1 MREFMSPVEPVRVD
15 TVLGQIQ
22 VAPLGAHTVRVNC
35 PSLTV
40 NGVPLR
46 ASALLASGDLWSW
59 DLVQQWDPKT
69 QRFSMSPD
77 ALVATLV
84 DGRDADLVTQG
95 KIAEAIIPAV
105 NKLAQV
111 NQGLFLESSRRELN
125 NEIATMEREV

>member
-1 MREFMSPVEPVRVD
+1 
-15 TVLGQIQ
+15 L
-22 VAPLGAHTVRVNC
+22 
-35 PSLTV
+35 LT
-40 NGVPLR
+40 
-46 ASALLASGDLWSW
+46 SGDLGSW
-59 DLVQQWDPKT
+59 DLVQQWDPKN

-84 DGRDADLVTQG
+84 DGRDADLVTMG

-125 NEIATMEREV
+125 NEIATMEREVEEKRGKIQEKERQLSVIESKLPSRS